1 MIGRMSKRIARADDV
16 SKTAE
21 HGVSLFSEYD
31 LPFSTFAVGVSEING
46 RYPQA
51 GFDVDDDVEQ
61 VWYVIEGSALIT
73 LGEDQTEIGAGDML
87 LVARGTPYVIDG
99 TVKLVVVSGPP
110 WRAEQHRHVES
121 L

>member
-1 MIGRMSKRIARADDV
+1 MSKRIVRADDAN
-16 SKTAE
+16 KIAE

-61 VWYVIEGSALIT
+61 VWYVVEGSARIT
-73 LGEDQTEIGAGDML
+73 LGEDQTEIGTGDML
-87 LVARGTPYVIDG
+87 LVARGTPYIIDG
-99 TVKLVVVSGPP
+99 TVKLVVASGPP
-110 WRAEQHRHVES
+110 WHAEQHRHIET